1 MAACL
6 DYLGPVDRN
15 AIARTERRR
24 QALEALEFERARAA
38 ALQERLEAIVAEL
51 DGPALDAG
59 IFERLA
65 PADVEIV
72 RAVLQSDEAEPA
84 EALDGELDDPRGEQ
98 KAWLE
103 EELVRL
109 QEEIA
114 SSGGRQQAFERYLEA
129 LG

>member
-6 DYLGPVDRN
+6 DYLGPVDRKT
-15 AIARTERRR
+15 IARTERRR

-51 DGPALDAG
+51 DGPALDAT
-59 IFERLA
+59 IFADLA
-65 PADVEIV
+65 PGEVEIV
-72 RAVLQSDEAEPA
+72 RAALQSDETEPA
-84 EALDGELDDPRGEQ
+84 EALDGELADPREEQ

-109 QEEIA
+109 EEELA
-114 SSGGRQQAFERYLEA
+114 SSDGRQQAFERYLDA

>member
-51 DGPALDAG
+51 DGPALDAA
-59 IFERLA
+59 IFARLA
-65 PADVEIV
+65 PEDVEIV
-72 RAVLQSDEAEPA
+72 RAALQGDEADPA
-84 EALDGELDDPRGEQ
+84 EALDPELEDPREEQ

-103 EELVRL
+103 EEIVRL
-109 QEEIA
+109 EEEIA